1 MVVAGERF
9 EAAKQYRGSKRAK
22 DNANNK
28 LNILLVRCIFSP
40 SFYNMLVNV
49 YPDHRN
55 HPLKYKLQKFNKNNR
70 RQSSELPNIF
80 IIDICCT
87 YILTD
92 FLSKKQVDF

>member
-49 YPDHRN
+49 YQDHRN
-55 HPLKYKLQKFNKNNR
+55 HPLKYKLQKFNKKIAGNHRNC
-70 RQSSELPNIF
+70 QIYLLLISAALIF
-80 IIDICCT
+80 
-87 YILTD
+87 
-92 FLSKKQVDF
+92 